1 MQARRPAARQHKG
14 LLRQQPEE
22 HRRQQAEQHVMM
34 RVRTRMPATTMR
46 NTAQVSIVVSLYR
59 GRALFIYLLKEVSGA
74 TGGLLAWAC
83 ID

>member
-1 MQARRPAARQHKG
+1 MQARRQAARQHKG

-46 NTAQVSIVVSLYR
+46 NTAQVSIVVLLYK
-59 GRALFIYLLKEVSGA
+59 GAGAIYLLKEVSGA
-74 TGGLLAWAC
+74 TGVLLAWAC
-83 ID
+83 VD